1 LDNALLVNELERN
14 RARLA
19 QQARL
24 AMNTDSLKKLRIF
37 AASPRD
43 VAKERARLAT
53 VVEDLKALAEYVG
66 VTLELVDWRQVA
78 PDLGRP
84 EQVILDQLKPDTWD
98 LFIGI
103 LWHRFGTP
111 PGGQDSQTQ
120 KEYLSGTEEE
130 FRVVYRLWQQHQR
143 PRVMFYWCKRSI
155 PPDDLDPDQY
165 KRVKEFFAGFTP
177 DADHPGLYQTFDS
190 LESFERRVRRNL
202 QQFLLD
208 YSEQVKQRVVSPQEV
223 QVFAPRVPDNL
234 PRRAAF
240 FGRDREMDRVL
251 SALGPEERGWG
262 VVIDGIGGIG
272 KTALA
277 VEAAYR
283 CKEDGLFEAFI
294 FVSAKQKRLEPGGIK
309 AQARA
314 ATTLDEFVN
323 ETVRTLGKPGIAQLT
338 GEDRRRA
345 LLDVLRMT
353 RALLIYD
360 NLETLTKQEQ
370 ETLADWLR
378 FLPQGN
384 KAMLTSRR
392 RGGEGALWLRLDKLD
407 WEAAREII
415 AHQAERDARLKGKL
429 QRVRARWQELHDAT
443 GGSPLALVH
452 TLGLMRVRVTLDLD
466 GALAMLRRG
475 AARESP
481 LQEFI
486 YQEARQ
492 ELGTSD
498 VAALSALS
506 FFVPSTTFEA
516 LMAVAD
522 LSRTALETV
531 LERLDALSLVNQEL
545 GEERYSLHPLTRAYV
560 RDELLADTNAARA
573 TGMRFARYWVDYA
586 SRYGG
591 SSKNYV
597 TFNRLEAEWANLE
610 AAANWL
616 WETAA
621 VQDDVVGDKDAARM
635 LVDWADALSQFLWF
649 GGRWDER
656 VQLCARAYEAVRA
669 MEDWSKA
676 GWRAYDV
683 AWIQYHR
690 ARTDGAARW
699 ADHCAEAWARGGSKR
714 EQATATQMRGLVAW
728 QRKDYDEAERLLQEA
743 LAVWHDWGL
752 DSDVAIVLNS
762 LGGLA
767 HAREDY
773 DAAERCYLE
782 ALDLARKIDYKE
794 GQAYMTGNLGQLA
807 LDREQWVEARKWCE
821 QALSLARELG
831 RLDLV
836 ASNQY
841 RRARVCE
848 AEGRA
853 DLALPLA
860 QEALK
865 IYERL
870 QYKDLAKARELVER
884 LRGKQPPP

>member
-1 LDNALLVNELERN
+1 MD
-14 RARLA
+14 
-19 QQARL
+19 
-24 AMNTDSLKKLRIF
+24 TDSLKKLRIF
-37 AASPRD
+37 AASPSD
-43 VAKERARLAT
+43 VAKERARLVT
-53 VVEDLKALAEYVG
+53 VIEDLKALAEYVG
-66 VTLELVDWRQVA
+66 VTLELVDWRQVV

-111 PGGQDSQTQ
+111 PGGQDPQTQ

-130 FRVVYRLWQQHQR
+130 FRVAHRLWQQYKR
-143 PRVMFYWCKRSI
+143 PRVMFYRCTRAA
-155 PPDDLDPDQY
+155 PLDDLDPDQF
-165 KRVKEFFAGFTP
+165 KRVKAFLAGFAP

-190 LESFERRVRRNL
+190 VESFERRVRHNL
-202 QQFLLD
+202 TGFLLD

-223 QVFAPRVPDNL
+223 QAFAPRVPDNL

-240 FGRDREMDRVL
+240 FGRDKEMDRVL

-283 CKEDGLFEAFI
+283 CKEHDLFEAFI
-294 FVSAKQKRLEPGGIK
+294 FVSAKQKRLEPSGIK
-309 AQARA
+309 AEARA

-323 ETVRTLGKPGIAQLT
+323 ETARALGKPGIAKLT

-345 LLDVLRMT
+345 LLDALRT
-353 RALLIYD
+353 RRALLIYD
-360 NLETLTKQEQ
+360 NLETLTKEEQ
-370 ETLADWLR
+370 EALADWLR
-378 FLPQGN
+378 FLPQGC
-384 KAMLTSRR
+384 KAVLTSRR
-392 RGGEGALWLRLDKLD
+392 RGGEGALWLRLEKLD
-407 WEAAREII
+407 WEDAREII

-429 QRVRARWQELHDAT
+429 QRVQGRWQELYDAT

-506 FFVPSTTFEA
+506 FFLPSATFEA
-516 LMAVAD
+516 LMSVAD

-531 LERLDALSLVNQEL
+531 LERLDALSLVDQEL
-545 GEERYSLHPLTRAYV
+545 GEERYSLHPLTRTYV
-560 RDELLADTNAARA
+560 RDELLADANAARE
-573 TGMRFARYWVDYA
+573 TGLRFARYWVDYA
-586 SRYGG
+586 ERYNGMG
-591 SSKNYV
+591 KESYQ
-597 TFNRLEAEWANLE
+597 TYDRLEAEWANLE

-616 WETAA
+616 WEKAG
-621 VQDDVVGDKDAARM
+621 VQGETVGDKEAARM
-635 LVDWADALSQFLWF
+635 LVDLARVLQQFLWF

-656 VQLCARAYEAVRA
+656 VQWSAQAYEAARA
-669 MEDWSKA
+669 LQDWSGA

-683 AWIQYHR
+683 AWIHYNCV
-690 ARTDGAARW
+690 RTDDAALW
-699 ADHCAEAWARGGSKR
+699 ADRCAEAWARGGSKR
-714 EQATATQMRGLVAW
+714 EQAFATRMRGVVAE
-728 QRKDYDEAERLLQEA
+728 QRKDYAEAERLYQEV
-743 LAVWHDWGL
+743 LAIWRDWGL
-752 DSDVAIVLNS
+752 DEDVAIALND
-762 LGGLA
+762 LGDLA
-767 HAREDY
+767 HVREDY
-773 DAAERCYLE
+773 DAAERYYRQ
-782 ALDLARKIDYKE
+782 ALDLARKIDDKDL
-794 GQAYMTGNLGQLA
+794 QAHFLGNLGRLA
-807 LDREQWVEARKWCE
+807 HAHEQWAEAHQWYE
-821 QALSLARELG
+821 QELALAREVG
-831 RLDLV
+831 HV
-836 ASNQY
+836 ALIAQAQY
-841 RRARVCE
+841 DIAHVWE
-848 AEGRA
+848 VEGQTDR
-853 DLALPLA
+853 ALPLA
-860 QEALK
+860 QEALE

-870 QYKDLAKARELVER
+870 QHRDLAAARELVER

>member
-1 LDNALLVNELERN
+1 
-14 RARLA
+14 
-19 QQARL
+19 
-24 AMNTDSLKKLRIF
+24 MHTDSLKKLRVF

-43 VAKERARLAT
+43 VANERARLAT
-53 VVEDLKALAEYVG
+53 VIEDLKALAEYVG
-66 VTLELVDWRQVA
+66 VTLELVDWRQVV

-111 PGGQDSQTQ
+111 PGGKDPQTQ

-130 FRVVYRLWQQHQR
+130 FRVAYRLWQQYGR

-165 KRVKEFFAGFTP
+165 KRVKAFLAGFSP
-177 DADHPGLYQTFDS
+177 DADHPGLHQTFDS
-190 LESFERRVRRNL
+190 VESFERLVRQNL
-202 QQFLLD
+202 IRFLLD

-223 QVFAPRVPDNL
+223 QAFAPRVPDNL

-251 SALGPEERGWG
+251 GALGPEERGWG

-283 CKEDGLFEAFI
+283 CKEHDLFEAFI
-294 FVSAKQKRLEPGGIK
+294 FVSAKQKRLEPSGIK
-309 AQARA
+309 AEARA

-323 ETVRTLGKPGIAQLT
+323 ETARALGKPGIAKLT

-345 LLDVLRMT
+345 LLDALRT
-353 RALLIYD
+353 RRALLIYD
-360 NLETLTKQEQ
+360 NLETLTKEEQ
-370 ETLADWLR
+370 EALADWLR
-378 FLPQGN
+378 FLPQGC

-392 RGGEGALWLRLDKLD
+392 RGGEGALWLRLEKLD
-407 WEAAREII
+407 WETARKII
-415 AHQAERDARLKGKL
+415 AHEAERDARLKAKL
-429 QRVRARWQELHDAT
+429 QPVQGRWQELYDAT

-452 TLGLMRVRVTLDLD
+452 TLGLMRVRVTLDFD

-506 FFVPSTTFEA
+506 FFLPSATFEA

-522 LSRTALETV
+522 LSRTAMETV

-560 RDELLADTNAARA
+560 RDELLADANAARE
-573 TGMRFARYWVDYA
+573 TGLRFARYWLDYA
-586 SRYGG
+586 ERYGG
-591 SSKNYV
+591 GDRESYKTYD
-597 TFNRLEAEWANLE
+597 RLEAEWANPE

-621 VQDDVVGDKDAARM
+621 VQDDTVGDKDAARM
-635 LVDWADALSQFLWF
+635 LVALANALSQFLWF
-649 GGRWDER
+649 SGRWDER
-656 VQLCARAYEAVRA
+656 AQLNARAYEAARV

-676 GWRAYDV
+676 GRCAYDV
-683 AWIQYHR
+683 AWIYSNY
-690 ARTDGAARW
+690 ARNIPESASMW
-699 ADHCAEAWARGGSKR
+699 ANRCAEAWARGGSKQD
-714 EQATATQMRGLVAW
+714 QASATRMHGIVAR
-728 QRKDYDEAERLLQEA
+728 QRKDYDEAERLYQDT
-743 LAVWHDWGL
+743 LAIRRELG
-752 DSDVAIVLNS
+752 SDRGVAIVLGD
-762 LGGLA
+762 LGTLA
-767 HAREDY
+767 RARRECN
-773 DAAERCYLE
+773 AAE
-782 ALDLARKIDYKE
+782 
-794 GQAYMTGNLGQLA
+794 
-807 LDREQWVEARKWCE
+807 
-821 QALSLARELG
+821 
-831 RLDLV
+831 
-836 ASNQY
+836 
-841 RRARVCE
+841 
-848 AEGRA
+848 
-853 DLALPLA
+853 
-860 QEALK
+860 
-865 IYERL
+865 
-870 QYKDLAKARELVER
+870 
-884 LRGKQPPP
+884 